1 MGPPHL
7 PAPPHLPPPRAHAN
21 IVLVLLQVSQHPR
34 CRLRVTIVPRP
45 GQSGGDSQAGNKF
58 QLAAVMVAHTPVVL
72 SSYDRQAADLGK
84 LVDR

>member
-1 MGPPHL
+1 M
-7 PAPPHLPPPRAHAN
+7 
-21 IVLVLLQVSQHPR
+21 QVSQHPR

-45 GQSGGDSQAGNKF
+45 GMSGGDAAGNKF

-84 LVDR
+84 LVDQ